1 MNVFAIRHSET
12 AWSLSGQ
19 HTGTTDIPL
28 DLTIMRETRQLIG
41 SSVKRRL
48 FFPLRS
54 GPVDARASYLKRPR
68 EKLKVSKMSACEGL
82 RKKQPMSN
90 R

>member
-1 MNVFAIRHSET
+1 MSELRGDNVNLFAIRHSET

-28 DLTIMRETRQLIG
+28 DLTIMREMRQLIG

-48 FFPLRS
+48 FLPI
-54 GPVDARASYLKRPR
+54 D
-68 EKLKVSKMSACEGL
+68 EKK
-82 RKKQPMSN
+82 
-90 R
+90 

>member
-1 MNVFAIRHSET
+1 MNVFVIRHSET

-28 DLTIMRETRQLIG
+28 DLTIMREMRQLIG

-48 FFPLRS
+48 FLAI
-54 GPVDARASYLKRPR
+54 D
-68 EKLKVSKMSACEGL
+68 EKK
-82 RKKQPMSN
+82 
-90 R
+90 

>member
-1 MNVFAIRHSET
+1 VNVLAIRHSET
-12 AWSLSGQ
+12 AWSLSGR
-19 HTGTTDIPL
+19 HTGTTD
-28 DLTIMRETRQLIG
+28 T
-41 SSVKRRL
+41 SVKRRL
-48 FFPLRS
+48 FFRLRS
-54 GPVDARASYLKRPR
+54 GPLDARASYPNTPR

>member
-1 MNVFAIRHSET
+1 VNVFAMT

-28 DLTIMRETRQLIG
+28 DLTIMREMRQLIG

-48 FFPLRS
+48 FFQLRS
-54 GPVDARASYLKRPR
+54 GPLDARASYLKRPR
-68 EKLKVSKMSACEGL
+68 EKLKVSKMSACKGL
-82 RKKQPMSN
+82 RKN
-90 R
+90 